1 MPFYNGMLI
10 DGDGATE
17 ESVGQ
22 LDPVTAEI
30 VAADQAI
37 TEADRTIYDDQRDAA
52 YAEYQDDI
60 DRLTANMIAAQERAY
75 AALDAGNMDRYNT
88 WMASADRYASLME
101 IEGRILQSS
110 LNLVDIRER
119 STQTTTGSTS
129 GGFSG
134 GFTGGSSG
142 GSTGGNT
149 GGGTEPKPP
158 APPPPPPP
166 PPPQPIKTAT
176 PQYVLFNDDEI
187 PVDVIVDLLFE
198 NIGGQELLSI
208 SRHDTVL
215 GQNILYQPIKNLNIL
230 REEYNPNNLVRLQK
244 TSDKFFAN
252 YTIKLSDKIPV
263 VGNGANGDN
272 VYLDSDGNLVLEF
285 ININNDEQIEVQ
297 ITINGT
303 IYEVGIW

>member
-158 APPPPPPP
+158 SPPPPPPP

-303 IYEVGIW
+303 IYEVGI